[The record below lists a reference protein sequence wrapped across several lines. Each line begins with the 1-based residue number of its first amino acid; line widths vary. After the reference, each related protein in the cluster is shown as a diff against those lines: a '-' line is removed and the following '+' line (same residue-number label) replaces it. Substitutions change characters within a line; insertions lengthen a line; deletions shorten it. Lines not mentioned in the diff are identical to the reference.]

1 MERESLNEPNPSDEC
16 ELIEAGP
23 PKPENANGREED
35 TLPAAQGKALRVSAK
50 RRAEGAAP
58 ETEVPPLAQS
68 YLIPAYS
75 MNSDRRGNPDE
86 SFGSDVR
93 AGLGLLR
100 EKIWL
105 IILCVLVAGIAGV
118 TYIILSPP
126 IYRAQAV
133 IQVEQRAHK
142 IFKGNED
149 GFLDLNRDAIIKTT
163 EQALTSPE
171 LLLQLVKRNDLDK
184 DPAFLPGLKRPASDN
199 RLVEELGKQISVQVR
214 RGTWLID
221 VGVKDR
227 SPVMAQ
233 KIADLLIKEFGYENF
248 RRNIEGSEMASNFLL
263 EKAQGLKAKLAKSE
277 EALQTYKEEHQAG
290 ALGEKENIVENI
302 VVEKLHTLNRLV
314 TEAKAKRLKLE
325 SDYGQIKKLGSNPP
339 SGLLAIPSI
348 AGSLAVIELE
358 KKVAEKE
365 TEVAALTEMYKHP
378 IHTGAI
384 NQLHALKAALDQL
397 ILKTAEQVTSEY
409 ESAAAEE
416 TKMEEA
422 FLKQEKAALQLSKLS
437 ISYNVLHE
445 EVESDRAL
453 YELVLTRLKEI
464 DATKDAVQ
472 DATQVVSHPLLPE
485 RPVEPHKLRILLL
498 SIFGGLTLGC
508 GLSFLSR
515 MLDRSFRTPDEAERR
530 LGVPALA
537 DIPKALKI
545 KSDDDCLVLVK
556 QPGSPA
562 AESFRSLRAALS
574 LFPKDEMCK
583 TFLFTSALPS
593 EGKSFCAINC
603 AVAFAQQGLKTLLI
617 DGDLRLPSIE
627 RVFFNEAF
635 DEVPIKG
642 LTEILTGEAVLDEA
656 TQLTRIEKLSVLC
669 TGYQIFTPAELL
681 ASEACGRLILDAT
694 AKFDRVVINSAPI
707 QAVSDTL
714 LLAGHVQAICL
725 VISPQTSAEIVFQA
739 IQKLGHARSKLI
751 GFVFDRVSLRH
762 DADYTYP
769 YCRMTTA
776 GENGISR
783 KRPRFNIPP
792 IIRS

>member
-35 TLPAAQGKALRVSAK
+35 TQPAAQGKALRVSAK

-58 ETEVPPLAQS
+58 ETEVPPLTQS
-68 YLIPAYS
+68 YLISGYS
-75 MNSDRRGNPDE
+75 MNSDRRGRPDE
-86 SFGSDVR
+86 SFGSDFR
-93 AGLGLLR
+93 AILILLR
-100 EKIWL
+100 EKMWL
-105 IILCVLVAGIAGV
+105 IILCVLVALIAGV

-133 IQVEQRAHK
+133 IQVEQKAQK
-142 IFKGNED
+142 VLKGNED
-149 GFLDLNRDAIIKTT
+149 VILDINRDEIIKTT
-163 EQALTSPE
+163 EQSLSSPD
-171 LLLQLVKRNDLDK
+171 LLLQLVNRNNLDE
-184 DPAFLPGLKRPASDN
+184 DPAFLPELKRPASDN
-199 RLVEELGKQISVQVR
+199 RVVEELAKQISVQVR
-214 RGTWLID
+214 RGTQLID
-221 VGVKDR
+221 IGVTDR
-227 SPVMAQ
+227 SPVLAQ
-233 KIADLLIKEFGYENF
+233 KIADLLIKEFAYENF
-248 RRNIEGSEMASNFLL
+248 QRHIEGSEMASNFLL
-263 EKAQGLKAKLAKSE
+263 EKAQRLKAKLAKSE
-277 EALQTYKEEHQAG
+277 EALQAYKEEHQAG
-290 ALGEKENIVENI
+290 ALGEKENT

-314 TEAKAKRLKLE
+314 TEAKVTRLKLE
-325 SDYGQIKKLGSNPP
+325 ADYGQIKKLGSNPP
-339 SGLLAIPSI
+339 SALLAIPSI
-348 AGSLAVIELE
+348 AGSLAVIALE
-358 KKVAEKE
+358 KAVAEKE
-365 TEVAALTEMYKHP
+365 AEVAALTEMYKHP

-384 NQLHALKAALDQL
+384 QQLHALKASLDRT
-397 ILKTAEQVTSEY
+397 ILEAAQEVTSAY
-409 ESAAAEE
+409 DSAAATEK
-416 TKMEEA
+416 KMEEA
-422 FLKQEKAALQLSKLS
+422 LQKQDDTTLQLSKMS
-437 ISYNVLHE
+437 ISYNVLRQ
-445 EVESDRAL
+445 EVDSDRAL
-453 YELVLTRLKEI
+453 YEAVLTRLKET

-472 DATQVVSHPLLPE
+472 DAIQVVSHPLLPE
-485 RPVEPHKLRILLL
+485 RPISPHKSRVLLL
-498 SIFGGLTLGC
+498 CFFGGLTLGC

-515 MLDRSFRTPDEAERR
+515 MLDHSFRTPDEAERR

-537 DIPKALKI
+537 DIPKALEI

-617 DGDLRLPSIE
+617 DGDLRLPSVE

-635 DEVPIKG
+635 GEAPIKG

-681 ASEACGRLILDAT
+681 ASEACGRLILEAT

-714 LLAGHVQAICL
+714 LLAEHVQAICL
-725 VISPQTSAEIVFQA
+725 VISPQTSAEIVFQTV
-739 IQKLGHARSKLI
+739 QKLGHARSKLI
-751 GFVFDRVSLRH
+751 GFVFDRVSLRR

-769 YCRMTTA
+769 YSQFTSA
-776 GENGISR
+776 GANGISR
-783 KRPRFNIPP
+783 KRQLFKIPTVL
-792 IIRS
+792 RS